1 VLHVRLL
8 LQISVGSNSI
18 STRYMRG
25 HFNKPGASAHESLN
39 NLAAGFERSEA
50 ARLFYETCG
59 RIPHLVLNFSS
70 MGSMMGVCHCS
81 LIFSLCE
88 LPFSSLSNLTSP
100 FILSLLKILPI
111 IFGQVMLIVHPNFH
125 RHTAHNQPLGLPSH
139 KLNVVTVVGVTLQ
152 FWLPTTFL

>member
-1 VLHVRLL
+1 MLHVRLL
-8 LQISVGSNSI
+8 LQISVSSNSI

-81 LIFSLCE
+81 SIFSLCE

-100 FILSLLKILPI
+100 FILSLLKIPLSLPI
-111 IFGQVMLIVHPNFH
+111 IFGQVDADSASELP
-125 RHTAHNQPLGLPSH
+125 PSH
-139 KLNVVTVVGVTLQ
+139 CT
-152 FWLPTTFL
+152 